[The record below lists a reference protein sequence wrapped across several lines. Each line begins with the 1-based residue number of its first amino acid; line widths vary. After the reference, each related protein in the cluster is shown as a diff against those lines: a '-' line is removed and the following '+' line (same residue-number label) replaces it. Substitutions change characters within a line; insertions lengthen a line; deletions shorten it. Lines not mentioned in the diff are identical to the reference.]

1 MKKLLYSVLAL
12 SLLFSCSNDDD
23 GTITLQEPLG
33 DYENGIIVSAEG
45 GPSSVSYISNDF
57 STSEN
62 DIYFNVNGE
71 TLGVYLQSMGFNGDN
86 AYIIQ
91 DSGTIT
97 VVNRYTFELVTTI
110 TTGLTLPRYIGF
122 NGSTAYVSDWADPFT
137 TTDDYVAVVDLNS
150 YTVTSTIPVSE
161 GPEQVLANNDKVFVS
176 HKGGYGVNNE
186 ISVISTSNSTVA
198 TISVNDV
205 PDEMVLD
212 SQGNLLVLSEGGQS
226 WQVSGETLA
235 SITRIN
241 TSDNS
246 IISTVEFASGNHP
259 SLMSYF
265 NGMAYYILNNEV
277 YALADTATNLP
288 SSSLFSVDAGY
299 AYGLSVKENNLFLTD
314 ASFSA
319 QSTLKVYD
327 LPSGTLS
334 ESFSVGIGASKIYFN

>member
-122 NGSTAYVSDWADPFT
+122 NGSTAYVSDWADPNT
-137 TTDDYVAVVDLNS
+137 STDDYVAVIDLNS

-161 GPEQVLANNDKVFVS
+161 GPEQVLANNGKVFVS

-226 WQVSGETLA
+226 WQASGETLA

>member
-1 MKKLLYSVLAL
+1 MKKLLYSVLGL
-12 SLLFSCSNDDD
+12 TLLFSCSNDDD
-23 GTITLQEPLG
+23 GTITPQEPLG

-71 TLGVYLQSMGFNGDN
+71 TLGVYLQSIGFNGDK

-97 VVNRYTFELVTTI
+97 VVNRYTFELITTI
-110 TTGLTLPRYIGF
+110 TTGLTTPRYIGF
-122 NGSTAYVSDWADPFT
+122 NGSNAYVSDWADPFT

-161 GPEQVLANNDKVFVS
+161 GPEQVLANNGKVFVS

-186 ISVISTSNSTVA
+186 ISVITTSNSTVA

-212 SQGNLLVLSEGGQS
+212 NQGNLLVLSEGGQS
-226 WQVSGETLA
+226 WQATGETLA
-235 SITRIN
+235 SLTRIN
-241 TSDNS
+241 TNDNS
-246 IISTVEFASGNHP
+246 VISTIEFATGNHP
-259 SLMSYF
+259 SLMSYS

-277 YALADTATNLP
+277 YGLADAATNLP
-288 SSSLFSVDAGY
+288 SSSLFSVEADY
-299 AYGLSVKENNLFLTD
+299 AYGMSVKDGNLYLAD
-314 ASFSA
+314 ASFTA

-327 LPSGTLS
+327 VSSGTLS

>member
-45 GPSSVSYISNDF
+45 GPSSVAYISNDF

-122 NGSTAYVSDWADPFT
+122 NGSTAYVSDWADPNT
-137 TTDDYVAVVDLNS
+137 STDDYVAVIDLNS

-161 GPEQVLANNDKVFVS
+161 GPEQVLANNGKVFVS

>member
-97 VVNRYTFELVTTI
+97 VVNRYTFELITTI

-122 NGSTAYVSDWADPFT
+122 NGSTAYVSDWADPNT
-137 TTDDYVAVVDLNS
+137 STDDYVAVIDLNS

-161 GPEQVLANNDKVFVS
+161 GPEQVLANNGKVFVS

>member
-45 GPSSVSYISNDF
+45 GPSSVAYISNDF

-122 NGSTAYVSDWADPFT
+122 NGSTAYVSDWADPNT
-137 TTDDYVAVVDLNS
+137 STDDYVAVIDLNS

-161 GPEQVLANNDKVFVS
+161 GPEQVFANNGKVFVS

-226 WQVSGETLA
+226 WQASGETLA

-259 SLMSYF
+259 SLMSYS

-299 AYGLSVKENNLFLTD
+299 AYGLSVKEDNLFLTD

>member
-71 TLGVYLQSMGFNGDN
+71 TLGVYLQSIGFNGDN

-122 NGSTAYVSDWADPFT
+122 NGSNAYVSDWADPNT
-137 TTDDYVAVVDLNS
+137 STDDYVAVIDLNS

-161 GPEQVLANNDKVFVS
+161 GPEQVLANNGKVFVS

>member
-122 NGSTAYVSDWADPFT
+122 NGSTAYVSDWADPNT
-137 TTDDYVAVVDLNS
+137 STDDYVAVIDLNS

-161 GPEQVLANNDKVFVS
+161 GPEQVLANNGKVFVS

-226 WQVSGETLA
+226 WQATGETLA

-246 IISTVEFASGNHP
+246 VISTVEFASGNHP
-259 SLMSYF
+259 SLMSYS

>member
-45 GPSSVSYISNDF
+45 GPSSVAYISNDF

-71 TLGVYLQSMGFNGDN
+71 TLGVYLQSIGFNGDN

-97 VVNRYTFELVTTI
+97 VVNRYTFELITTI

-122 NGSTAYVSDWADPFT
+122 NGSTAYVSDWADPNT
-137 TTDDYVAVVDLNS
+137 STDDYVAVIDLNS

-161 GPEQVLANNDKVFVS
+161 GPEQVLANNGKVFVS

>member
-45 GPSSVSYISNDF
+45 GPSSVAYISNDF

-97 VVNRYTFELVTTI
+97 VVNRYTFELITTI

-122 NGSTAYVSDWADPFT
+122 NGSTAYVSDWADPNT
-137 TTDDYVAVVDLNS
+137 STDDYVAVIDLNS

-161 GPEQVLANNDKVFVS
+161 GPEQVLANNGKVFVS

>member
-122 NGSTAYVSDWADPFT
+122 NGSTAYVSDWADPNT
-137 TTDDYVAVVDLNS
+137 STDDYVAVIDLNS

-161 GPEQVLANNDKVFVS
+161 GPEQVLANNGKVFVS

-226 WQVSGETLA
+226 WQATGETLA

-246 IISTVEFASGNHP
+246 IISTIEFASGNHP
-259 SLMSYF
+259 SLMSYS

>member
-33 DYENGIIVSAEG
+33 DYENGIIVRAEG
-45 GPSSVSYISNDF
+45 GPSSVAYISNDF

-71 TLGVYLQSMGFNGDN
+71 TLGVYLQSIGFNGDN

-122 NGSTAYVSDWADPFT
+122 NGSTAYVSDWADPNT
-137 TTDDYVAVVDLNS
+137 STDDYVAVIDLNS

-161 GPEQVLANNDKVFVS
+161 GPEQVLANNGKVFVS

-186 ISVISTSNSTVA
+186 ISVISTSNSTAA

-246 IISTVEFASGNHP
+246 VISTVEFASGNHP
-259 SLMSYF
+259 SLMSYS

-299 AYGLSVKENNLFLTD
+299 AYGLSVKEDNLFLTD

-334 ESFSVGIGASKIYFN
+334 ESFGVGIGASKIYFN

>member
-45 GPSSVSYISNDF
+45 GPSSVAYISNDF

-71 TLGVYLQSMGFNGDN
+71 TLGVYLQSIGFNGDN

-122 NGSTAYVSDWADPFT
+122 NGSTAYVSDWADPNT
-137 TTDDYVAVVDLNS
+137 STDDYVAVIDLNS

-161 GPEQVLANNDKVFVS
+161 GPEQVLANNGKVFVS

-186 ISVISTSNSTVA
+186 ISVISTSNSTAA

-246 IISTVEFASGNHP
+246 VISTVEFASGNHP
-259 SLMSYF
+259 SLMSYS

-299 AYGLSVKENNLFLTD
+299 AYGLSVKEDNLFLTD

-334 ESFSVGIGASKIYFN
+334 ESFGVGIGASKIYFN

>member
-122 NGSTAYVSDWADPFT
+122 NGSTAYVSDWADPNT
-137 TTDDYVAVVDLNS
+137 STDDYVAVIDLNS

-161 GPEQVLANNDKVFVS
+161 GPEQVLANNGKVFVS

>member
-1 MKKLLYSVLAL
+1 
-12 SLLFSCSNDDD
+12 
-23 GTITLQEPLG
+23 
-33 DYENGIIVSAEG
+33 
-45 GPSSVSYISNDF
+45 
-57 STSEN
+57 
-62 DIYFNVNGE
+62 
-71 TLGVYLQSMGFNGDN
+71 
-86 AYIIQ
+86 
-91 DSGTIT
+91 
-97 VVNRYTFELVTTI
+97 
-110 TTGLTLPRYIGF
+110 
-122 NGSTAYVSDWADPFT
+122 
-137 TTDDYVAVVDLNS
+137 
-150 YTVTSTIPVSE
+150 
-161 GPEQVLANNDKVFVS
+161 
-176 HKGGYGVNNE
+176 
-186 ISVISTSNSTVA
+186 
-198 TISVNDV
+198 
-205 PDEMVLD
+205 MVLD

>member
-1 MKKLLYSVLAL
+1 MKKLLYSVLGL
-12 SLLFSCSNDDD
+12 TLLFSCSNDDD

-122 NGSTAYVSDWADPFT
+122 NGSTAYVSDWADPNT
-137 TTDDYVAVVDLNS
+137 STDDYVAVIDLNS
-150 YTVTSTIPVSE
+150 YTVISTIPVSE
-161 GPEQVLANNDKVFVS
+161 GPEQVLANNGKVFIS

-186 ISVISTSNSTVA
+186 ISVISTSNSTVE

-241 TSDNS
+241 TNDNS
-246 IISTVEFASGNHP
+246 VISTIEFTSGSHP
-259 SLMSYF
+259 SLMSYS

-288 SSSLFSVDAGY
+288 SSPLFSVDAGY
-299 AYGLSVKENNLFLTD
+299 VYGLSVKDDNLFLTD

-319 QSTLKVYD
+319 QSTLKVYHVS
-327 LPSGTLS
+327 SGSLS
-334 ESFSVGIGASKIYFN
+334 ESFSVGVGASKIYFN

>member
-45 GPSSVSYISNDF
+45 GPSSVAYISNDF

-122 NGSTAYVSDWADPFT
+122 NGSTAYVSDWADPNT
-137 TTDDYVAVVDLNS
+137 STDDYVAVIDLNS

-161 GPEQVLANNDKVFVS
+161 GPEQVLANNGKVFVS

-246 IISTVEFASGNHP
+246 IISTIEFASGNHP
-259 SLMSYF
+259 SLMSYS